1 MLSAVSGGNK
11 VADDNLIKP
20 EVAKPKGIP
29 PKKLLVSVFGLLS
42 LTAIVFSLFSNNKEE
57 SSTADGV
64 AQEAASKLTDQDRQT
79 IGTGSVAVKEAA
91 DASGVPAEFRIGTN
105 SSVSTAPTNASG
117 TTQSGVPNPYGANT
131 ASTTG
136 FPQNNSVYG
145 NNQSPQNSSQRHAG
159 QQNTGDVDR
168 AVETLNSKL
177 KVFDFDDSSI
187 AAQTKKSAGVN
198 AQLNEIDRELESI
211 RKGGGAAQ
219 AKNQTD
225 AMFASMVGGTPAS
238 NNDSARANDSKFVKE
253 FAADTEVKK
262 GLRSSRMESP
272 YTVMEGSVIP
282 AITLREIN
290 TDLPGVVTAQVTTD
304 VYDSLTSRYPL
315 ICKGSK
321 FVGRYNN
328 DVQVGQSRLQFAFTR
343 LILTDGQSFALTGF
357 DGSDMAG
364 SAGVEGDVNNHFLKI
379 YGTSLAIGVLADQ
392 VTKTSAVPQGTYAQ
406 PSATGQI
413 MVETTKNILN
423 RNRNISPTITYERG
437 SLINV
442 EVKRDMVFQNQAQ
455 RSCK

>member
-1 MLSAVSGGNK
+1 MGFGGNK

-20 EVAKPKGIP
+20 EVTKPKGIP
-29 PKKLLVSVFGLLS
+29 PKKLLVSVFGLLALS
-42 LTAIVFSLFSNNKEE
+42 AIVFSLFNNNREE
-57 SSTADGV
+57 APRTADGV

-91 DASGVPAEFRIGTN
+91 DASGVPAEFRI
-105 SSVSTAPTNASG
+105 
-117 TTQSGVPNPYGANT
+117 
-131 ASTTG
+131 STTG
-136 FPQNNSVYG
+136 STSPASAPSASGAAQNGVSNPYVNNS
-145 NNQSPQNSSQRHAG
+145 SSTALPQRPNGPTVNSAQHNSG
-159 QQNTGDVDR
+159 PQNTGDIDR

-177 KVFDFDDSSI
+177 KVFDFDDVSV
-187 AAQTKKSAGVN
+187 AAQTKKAVSANG
-198 AQLNEIDRELESI
+198 QLNEIDRELENI
-211 RKGGGAAQ
+211 RTGKAATQ
-219 AKNQTD
+219 AKSQAD
-225 AMFASMVGGTPAS
+225 AMFASMGGVSGFNTS
-238 NNDSARANDSKFVKE
+238 QNNDSPRGQDSKFIKE
-253 FAADTEVKK
+253 FASETEFKK
-262 GLRSSRMESP
+262 GLRPSRMESP

-304 VYDSLTSRYPL
+304 VYDSLTARYPL

-343 LILTDGQSFALTGF
+343 LILTDGQSFSLTGF

-392 VTKTSAVPQGTYAQ
+392 VTKSSAVPQGNYAQ

-423 RNRNISPTITYERG
+423 RNRNVSPTITYERG

-442 EVKRDMVFQNQAQ
+442 EVKRDMVFQQPEK